1 MKNKEFWEKKEK
13 ELQEKIIHKCMVQYI
28 KGCDK
33 VSGQLWSL
41 FFYSKQAIYL
51 MMFPEKDI
59 LRSIFPLGKK
69 SDQQSFDLRIPW
81 NDITR
86 ISFPE
91 EKSKLRKYFS
101 RSSNLVTV
109 DYLLH
114 QKNISLDLYF
124 TDSVDTLKKFIALVN
139 KKLLD

>member
-69 SDQQSFDLRIPW
+69 SDQQSFD
-81 NDITR
+81 
-86 ISFPE
+86 
-91 EKSKLRKYFS
+91 
-101 RSSNLVTV
+101 
-109 DYLLH
+109 
-114 QKNISLDLYF
+114 
-124 TDSVDTLKKFIALVN
+124 
-139 KKLLD
+139 